1 VQQPR
6 IHGPQFR
13 RRPFDFRARPARAL
27 ALMAALALTSA
38 PAVNAQIAFADQSA
52 FSGVDRS
59 GESYGASWGDLN
71 GDGYP
76 DLFASNHRQ
85 QPSLYLN
92 LKNGRFYETAAE
104 VLPWRNRSRADT
116 HGASWADID
125 NDGDQDLLVST
136 GTGNLSQLLINEHQR
151 LVERTLA
158 WGLTNSNVGGRLPV
172 WLDYDNN
179 KLPDFVMTQYGGV
192 AKLYRQG
199 PAGQFTDATTGSNLL
214 CIRFHYAQLLDVN
227 NDGALDFVCSGEA
240 SFPQKIY
247 DVGPS
252 TWRKIYDAAAPAAFL
267 PLVRQTVDSV
277 LADFN
282 NDGRLDLF
290 VLGGSQLRPSGV
302 TQSSS
307 THFESQLAGGI
318 KGFKFVTSGKV
329 KFDIDWNKQSEVTGV
344 DLKRIEIGANGVHPT
359 GIPFTLDPA
368 NTNVRGMPPKPTTQT
383 EVPVMQIGYDAV
395 AKRWTLILWSQLT
408 ETSQQRTFS
417 EAYLSIDSTA
427 SITGLAPT
435 GLWTSDLPAKP
446 TLLTNYSGGFVDET
460 VRANLDEPVQCV
472 SATAGD
478 LDNDMDVDL
487 YLACRGAASNIP
499 NIVYENLGNGTFR
512 TVSLA
517 GGAAGPVGIAVRS
530 GAGTA
535 DSAVIADYNV
545 DGFLDLLVTNGFNLR
560 PLGFG
565 GVNKLFRNKGNGKRW
580 IQLDLVGRNSD
591 ADATG
596 ARIYATAGGV
606 RQLRIQNGAY
616 HRWSQDLKRAH
627 FGLAGA
633 TTVDLR
639 VEWPSGSVQT
649 FNDVATNKVYQV
661 TEGVGIVPAKIGTAP
676 AYQCG
681 PPPLNGATD
690 KGVFV
695 WRDCP
700 SGEWRLRTAAAGGEA
715 TYSGTITSGA
725 AYTKVQGIALSEFDQ
740 LDYTSNPKQ
749 VKFMFQTKGSNL
761 DGVNFLP
768 QDKLSACVRITAP
781 AGSKVY
787 YGPFRVPL
795 TQPLNLDLRTGC

>member
-6 IHGPQFR
+6 IHGPRFR
-13 RRPFDFRARPARAL
+13 RRPFDFRTRPARAL

-38 PAVNAQIAFADQSA
+38 PAVNAQIAFTDQSA

-199 PAGQFTDATTGSNLL
+199 PAGQFSDATTGSNLL

-240 SFPQKIY
+240 SFPQKIF

-427 SITGLAPT
+427 SITGLTPT

-460 VRANLDEPVQCV
+460 VRANLDDPVQCV

-478 LDNDMDVDL
+478 FDNDMDVDL
-487 YLACRGAASNIP
+487 YLACREAASNIP

-512 TVSLA
+512 SVSAA

-530 GAGTA
+530 GVGTA
-535 DSAVIADYNV
+535 DSAVTADYNV

-649 FNDVATNKVYQV
+649 FNGVATNKVYQV
-661 TEGVGIVPAKIGTAP
+661 TEGVGIVPAKIGSAP

-749 VKFMFQTKGSNL
+749 VKFTFQTKGSNL

-781 AGSKVY
+781 AGIKVY

-795 TQPLNLDLRTGC
+795 TQPLNLDLRAGC

>member
-749 VKFMFQTKGSNL
+749 VKFTFQTKGSNL

-781 AGSKVY
+781 AGIKVY

-795 TQPLNLDLRTGC
+795 TQPLNLDLRAGC

>member
-1 VQQPR
+1 MQQPR
-6 IHGPQFR
+6 IHGPRFR

-38 PAVNAQIAFADQSA
+38 PAVNAQIAFTDQSA

-512 TVSLA
+512 TVSAA

-749 VKFMFQTKGSNL
+749 VKFTFQTKGSNL